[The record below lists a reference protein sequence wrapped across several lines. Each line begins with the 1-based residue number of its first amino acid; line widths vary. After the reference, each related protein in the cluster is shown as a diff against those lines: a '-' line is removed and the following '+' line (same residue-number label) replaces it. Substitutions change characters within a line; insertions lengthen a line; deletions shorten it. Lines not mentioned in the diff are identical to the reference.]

1 MCSREVARKQSST
14 WAMMSHL
21 KTYHKDID
29 LTRYPSGNQQ
39 TDGIPL
45 LLICLLCHQI
55 FIVWQKLNQDY
66 VFKSDL
72 IDDKIVM

>member
-45 LLICLLCHQI
+45 LLICLFMSSDVYCMAEVESGLCI
-55 FIVWQKLNQDY
+55 LRVI
-66 VFKSDL
+66 
-72 IDDKIVM
+72 